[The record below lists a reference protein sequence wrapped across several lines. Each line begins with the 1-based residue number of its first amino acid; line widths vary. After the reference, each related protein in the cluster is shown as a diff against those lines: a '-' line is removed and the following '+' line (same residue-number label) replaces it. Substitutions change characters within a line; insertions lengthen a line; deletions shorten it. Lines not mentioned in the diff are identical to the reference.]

1 MSEAG
6 AAFLRLRSRKICG
19 CFSSA
24 CPFEPLGFMH
34 FRQVYLS
41 TSPESWKL
49 FPSPQIQFADNYP
62 LPAHNHLRVGFSPV
76 RPDIQ
81 KL

>member
-1 MSEAG
+1 
-6 AAFLRLRSRKICG
+6 
-19 CFSSA
+19 
-24 CPFEPLGFMH
+24 
-34 FRQVYLS
+34 LS